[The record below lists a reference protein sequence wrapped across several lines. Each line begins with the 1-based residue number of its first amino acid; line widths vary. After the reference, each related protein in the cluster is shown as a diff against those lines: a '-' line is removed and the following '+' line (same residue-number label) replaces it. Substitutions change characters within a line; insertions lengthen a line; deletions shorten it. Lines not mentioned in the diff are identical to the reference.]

1 MIAKRSGPSTLQLRC
16 RGLALK
22 QHGRSSGPCHAAVPR
37 LRDEGGFT
45 LAELLVSI
53 FVLVIIILMFSQL
66 MISATAISRT
76 GHKHIDTDTQARVV
90 FDRMALDFAKMLKR
104 IDVDYFVKG
113 PANYNNH
120 GHGQGH
126 GWGRG
131 LGTNQQGSD
140 SIAFFS
146 QVPGYYPTSGSGEQS
161 PISLVAYRVNQ
172 RNSSTNPS
180 YLRLERMAKG
190 LHWAGMDDNLNAT
203 NQNAICPILFLPQ
216 TIETIGPW
224 YAAVNNGNSCG
235 GGGNNNCDPDYEVI
249 GPGVF
254 RLEYYYLLKNGRLTD
269 VPWDRLDWPTRQNL
283 GNDPDPIANPNIGLN
298 DVEVIGV
305 TIAVIDPAGRKL
317 IDAANPNSLLNL
329 VADLDDF
336 VSAHGRGAGNQTR
349 YIGMMEAA
357 WKGVLFGDPANGVPG
372 IINTGQTSSGTP
384 VPPEA
389 AKAIRVYTRY
399 FDLKTLAR

>member
-1 MIAKRSGPSTLQLRC
+1 MTLKPSPIATARRTR
-16 RGLALK
+16 
-22 QHGRSSGPCHAAVPR
+22 
-37 LRDEGGFT
+37 GGFT
-45 LAELLVSI
+45 LAELLVST
-53 FVLVIIILMFSQL
+53 FVVVIIIFMVTQL
-66 MISATAISRT
+66 MTSATAITRT
-76 GHKHIDTDTQARVV
+76 GHKHVDTDTQARVV

-126 GWGRG
+126 GWGHG

-140 SIAFFS
+140 QIAFFS
-146 QVPGYYPTSGSGEQS
+146 HAPGYYPSGAQS

-172 RNSSTNPS
+172 RNGGGGANPA
-180 YLRLERMAKG
+180 YLKLERMAKG
-190 LHWAGMDDNLNAT
+190 LHWAGVDDNQNAT

-216 TIETIGPW
+216 TIEAVQPW
-224 YAAVNNGNSCG
+224 YGAVNNDNNCS
-235 GGGNNNCDPDYEVI
+235 GGNNNCDPDYEVI

-269 VPWDRLDWPTRQNL
+269 VPWDRLDWPTRQKL
-283 GNDPDPIANPNIGLN
+283 GNDPDPITNPNIGLN
-298 DVEVIGV
+298 DIEAIGV

-317 IDAANPNSLLNL
+317 IDAANPNSLLDL
-329 VADLDDF
+329 ASDLDDF
-336 VSAHGRGAGNQTR
+336 VSAHGRGIGNQTR
-349 YIGMMEAA
+349 YIGMMEAD

-372 IINTGQTSSGTP
+372 VVNTGLTSAGTP

-399 FDLKTLAR
+399 FDLKSL

>member
-1 MIAKRSGPSTLQLRC
+1 MIAKRSGAPTLQSAC
-16 RGLALK
+16 RGFTLK
-22 QHGRSSGPCHAAVPR
+22 QRIRS
-37 LRDEGGFT
+37 GGFT

-53 FVLVIIILMFSQL
+53 FVLVIIIFMVAQL
-66 MISATAISRT
+66 MTSAAVITRT
-76 GHKHIDTDTQARVV
+76 GHKHVDTDTQARVV
-90 FDRMALDFAKMLKR
+90 FDRMALDFAQMLKR

-120 GHGQGH
+120 GHGGGH
-126 GWGRG
+126 GWGHG

-140 SIAFFS
+140 QIAFFS
-146 QVPGYYPTSGSGEQS
+146 HVPGYYPSGAQS

-172 RNSSTNPS
+172 RNSSTNPF
-180 YLRLERMAKG
+180 YLKLERMAKG
-190 LHWAGMDDNLNAT
+190 LHWAGVADNQDAT

-216 TIETIGPW
+216 TIEAVQPW

-235 GGGNNNCDPDYEVI
+235 GGNNNNCDADYEVI

-254 RLEYYYLLKNGRLTD
+254 RFEYYYLLKNGRLTD
-269 VPWDRLDWPTRQNL
+269 VPWDRLDWPTRQSL

-298 DVEVIGV
+298 DVEAIGV

-317 IDAANPNSLLNL
+317 IDAANPNSLLDL
-329 VADLDDF
+329 ASDLDDF
-336 VSAHGRGAGNQTR
+336 VSAHGRGIGNQTR
-349 YIGMMEAA
+349 YIGMMEAD
-357 WKGVLFGDPANGVPG
+357 WKGVLFGDAANGVPG
-372 IINTGQTSSGTP
+372 IVNTGATSAGTP

-399 FDLKTLAR
+399 FDLKSL

>member
-1 MIAKRSGPSTLQLRC
+1 MNAKTFRFM
-16 RGLALK
+16 K
-22 QHGRSSGPCHAAVPR
+22 PR
-37 LRDEGGFT
+37 RASEAFT
-45 LAELLVSI
+45 LAELLVSV
-53 FVLVIIILMFSQL
+53 FVLVIIIFMVTQL
-66 MISATAISRT
+66 INNAAAITRT
-76 GHKHIDTDTQARVV
+76 GHKHISTDTQARAV
-90 FDRMALDFAKMLKR
+90 FDRMAVDFVQMLER
-104 IDVDYFVKG
+104 TDIDYYVKG
-113 PANYNNH
+113 PTSYN
-120 GHGQGH
+120 GHGNGH
-126 GWGRG
+126 GWGRRRQTG
-131 LGTNQQGSD
+131 QQGSD
-140 SIAFFS
+140 QLAFFS
-146 QVPGYYPTSGSGEQS
+146 QVPGYYPIGSAS
-161 PISLVAYRVNQ
+161 PISLVAYRIYEGASTDPAYLKLQ
-172 RNSSTNPS
+172 R
-180 YLRLERMAKG
+180 LGKG
-190 LHWAGMDDNLNAT
+190 LLWNGVDNPTQQPNHNNYT
-203 NQNAICPILFLPQ
+203 CPMVFLPVLISDRWPSAVDGG
-216 TIETIGPW
+216 TADNDGHYET
-224 YAAVNNGNSCG
+224 
-235 GGGNNNCDPDYEVI
+235 I

-254 RLEYYYLLKNGRLTD
+254 RLEYYYLLKNGKLTD

-298 DVEVIGV
+298 DIEAIGV